1 VSETGQRE
9 SSVEST
15 LNVTDLFH
23 LLPVLGTGHSF
34 ITTLESDNQR
44 LRSEVQQWK
53 TEAQRL
59 AQVLE
64 RLKFQ
69 QQTPRENVDPNQ
81 IQLAFDKLA
90 ADLLKHLAKPEAQEL
105 TGTPDAEQPPAKPRK
120 HTPHGRGILP
130 ENLPTDTI
138 VITPKN
144 LPEGAQLIGEDV
156 SYKLSYRRGSFRRLK
171 IVRPRYALPSEFVGQ
186 CDGDEVQ
193 FFENTSFSALGTSV
207 TIPEAC
213 SVPAQP
219 SAVEP
224 VESESTGVS
233 THPAES
239 ASVEQ
244 VEVEASLTAQGAP
257 SGRGQTTVIQSNIP
271 ADVIPRGL
279 PTVDLLANI
288 LVGKFADKLPFNRQ
302 QGIFGRTGTSITRT
316 VMCQWTEAV
325 SEKVRPLIAEMERD
339 AREHADV
346 IYTDSTGI
354 LVQDKQRC
362 KKGSFWVYVSNNGHI
377 IFRYASDGSGD
388 EPKRFFA
395 GFRGIVVADATA
407 TLDAIIGTFDGPS
420 DRAGCYSHAR
430 RYFFKALET
439 ERDLALIG
447 VGMVNRIFEL
457 ERPWAKLPPAQRL
470 SLRQTQCAPVFEA
483 LLGWA
488 KEQFPR
494 AEHGSRLYKAL
505 FYFINNEREL
515 RCFLRD
521 GKVALTNNVSER
533 QLRALVTGRANWMF
547 IGGDHTGPWTANL
560 SSLMGSCALN
570 LLDPESYIRD
580 LLRVLPY
587 WPKDR
592 LLELCPRDW
601 TATRAR
607 LDPVELA
614 LPLGPLTIPPI
625 ASRP

>member
-1 VSETGQRE
+1 MNETEQHE
-9 SSVEST
+9 SPSAEST
-15 LNVTDLFH
+15 LAATDL
-23 LLPVLGTGHSF
+23 LDILPGLDSEDPLVDK
-34 ITTLESDNQR
+34 LESECKR
-44 LRSEVQQWK
+44 LRSEVDQWK

-90 ADLLKHLAKPEAQEL
+90 ADLLKHLAKGPPSDSPQA
-105 TGTPDAEQPPAKPRK
+105 PDSSQPPAKTRK
-120 HTPHGRGILP
+120 ITPHGRGILP

-138 VITPKN
+138 VLTPKN
-144 LPEGAQLIGEDV
+144 LPPGAQLIGEDV

-171 IVRPRYALPSEFVGQ
+171 IVRPRYAVAAEFVGQ
-186 CDGDEVQ
+186 CDGDQVQ
-193 FFENTSFSALGTSV
+193 FFENSSFSALGTSV
-207 TIPEAC
+207 APEAC

-224 VESESTGVS
+224 VESESLDASNQPV
-233 THPAES
+233 ES

-244 VEVEASLTAQGAP
+244 DVVDASLTAEGAP
-257 SGRGQTTVIQSNIP
+257 GGRGQTTVIQSNIP

-279 PTVDLLANI
+279 PTVDLLANV

-302 QGIFGRTGTSITRT
+302 QGIFDRTGTSITRT

-407 TLDAIIGTFDGPS
+407 TLDAIIGTFDGPL

-439 ERDLALIG
+439 ERELALIG

-470 SLRQTQCAPVFEA
+470 ALRQKHCTPVFDA

-488 KEQFPR
+488 KEQFPL

-505 FYFINNEREL
+505 FYFINNEREF

-560 SSLMGSCALN
+560 SSLMGSCALHG
-570 LLDPESYIRD
+570 LDPESYLRD

-592 LLELCPRDW
+592 HLELCPRDW
-601 TATRAR
+601 SATRAR
-607 LDPVELA
+607 IDPVELA
-614 LPLGPLTIPPI
+614 LSLGPLTVPAA
-625 ASRP
+625 AS